1 MSFLVSH
8 YNFGTSRAFATL
20 AEAVAFCI
28 RANFDA
34 VVYRLSHD
42 GKTAG
47 DLVARYS
54 SISGWRLA

>member
-1 MSFLVSH
+1 MFLVSH
-8 YNFGTSRAFATL
+8 FNFGTSRSFATL
-20 AEAVAFCI
+20 AEAEAFCI

-47 DLVARYS
+47 DIVARYG
-54 SISGWRLA
+54 SISGWRQG